1 MVIYRVFL
9 FFLLLSLGGAA
20 FSQDRYMV
28 FFKDKA
34 GSNYTT
40 NQPLSFLSQKAVD
53 RRIKL
58 GVGVSTAD
66 IPVSAEYVSDVKET
80 GAEVYFST
88 RWLNGVLVQCEAS
101 LIPSIESLAFVD
113 RVEFVAPQA
122 RLTNAGRRKIT
133 LKRKNASAGIETKTQ
148 LDMVGIT
155 QMHTD
160 AFQGEGITI
169 AVFDGGFQGVDTI
182 KAFQHIF
189 LEDRFNE
196 SASYDFVTNSGN
208 VFQFDD
214 HGTQVFS
221 VIAGYIPD
229 AFTGGAM
236 KANFQL
242 YVTEDDFSEHRIE
255 EYNWLFAAERADS
268 AGVDIIT
275 SSLGYYDFDI
285 ESHNYTKEQ
294 MDGETAVS
302 TRAAQLAADRGIL
315 VVCSAGNEGTKPWK
329 IITAPADAED
339 VLAIGNV
346 TAQGILSPSS
356 SRGPTAVGAIKPDL
370 VALGTA
376 VRTIRGNGTLAFS
389 TGTSL
394 STPLVTSL
402 AAGVW
407 QTHPELTNFE
417 VIEALRRTASN
428 ANTPNNDIGYGI
440 PNYIAVV
447 NYFEQNLQPNI
458 FEVLPNP
465 VVDTVTIRPFD
476 PQQISSCSVEV
487 VGADG
492 RIVRKDTVQFSWLNP
507 SHRANL
513 SHLAPGVYILRV
525 LTGRSKHTFRF
536 VKD

>member
-53 RRIKL
+53 RRINL

-113 RVEFVAPQA
+113 RVEFVAPQS

-221 VIAGYIPD
+221 VIAGYIRD

-389 TGTSL
+389 TGPSL
-394 STPLVTSL
+394 SPPLVTSL

-447 NYFEQNLQPNI
+447 NYFEQKLQPNI
-458 FEVLPNP
+458 FEVFPNP

-476 PQQISSCSVEV
+476 PQQISSCSDEV